1 MSGIVYI
8 LKSDNEKY
16 YVGST
21 TDINRRMDQHR
32 SGHTLTTKRLGNMRL
47 VFSQEFNSLKDARI
61 IERRIKSWKRKDF
74 IDKIVSDGFIRIRVE

>member
-1 MSGIVYI
+1 MSGIAYI
-8 LKSDNEKY
+8 LKSDNGKY

-21 TDINRRMDQHR
+21 VDINRSMGQHR
-32 SGHTLTTKRLGNMRL
+32 SGHTPTTKRLGNMRL

-74 IDKIVSDGFIRIRVE
+74 IDRIVSDGFIKIRVE

>member
-21 TDINRRMDQHR
+21 TDINRRMDQHK
-32 SGHTLTTKRLGNMRL
+32 SGHTPTTKRLGNMKL

-74 IDKIVSDGFIRIRVE
+74 IERIISDGFIKIRVE